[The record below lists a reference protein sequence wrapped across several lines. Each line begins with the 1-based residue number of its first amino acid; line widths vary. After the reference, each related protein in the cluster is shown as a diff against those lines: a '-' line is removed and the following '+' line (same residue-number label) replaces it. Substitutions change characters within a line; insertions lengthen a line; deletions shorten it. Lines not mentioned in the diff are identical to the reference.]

1 MRIGII
7 GAGALGTALAR
18 RLAAKGHDVTLS
30 FSRDAAKLQEAAR
43 AAAAQSASVAKTVES
58 AEVIALATPWAATE
72 LALRQAGDLP
82 GRIIWDCTNP
92 LKPDFSGLVIGTDI
106 SGGETVARWA
116 TGARVVKAIPP
127 FAEHLMAGDARIDG
141 HPVAV
146 FVCGDDPAARAIVGR
161 LVADLGAEPVEAGPL
176 AVARATE
183 PFGLLMVQLAYQQ
196 KLGPRIGVAL
206 LRDVAIPRESRPR
219 SARARL

>member
-7 GAGALGTALAR
+7 GAGALGIALAR
-18 RLAAKGHDVTLS
+18 RLGAKGHDVTLS
-30 FSRDAAKLQEAAR
+30 FSRDPAKLQEAAA
-43 AAAAQSASVAKTVES
+43 AAAAQSASVAKAVES

-72 LALRQAGDLP
+72 LALRQAGELS

-92 LKPDFSGLVIGTDI
+92 LRPDFSGLEIGTDT

-127 FAEHLMAGDARIDG
+127 FADQLMAGDARIDG

-146 FVCGDDPAARAIVGR
+146 FVCGDDPADRTIVAR
-161 LVADLGAEPVEAGPL
+161 LVAALGAEPVEAGPL
-176 AVARATE
+176 AAARAAE
-183 PFGLLMVQLAYQQ
+183 PFGLLMVQLAYRQ

-206 LRDVAIPRESRPR
+206 PRDVANP
-219 SARARL
+219 